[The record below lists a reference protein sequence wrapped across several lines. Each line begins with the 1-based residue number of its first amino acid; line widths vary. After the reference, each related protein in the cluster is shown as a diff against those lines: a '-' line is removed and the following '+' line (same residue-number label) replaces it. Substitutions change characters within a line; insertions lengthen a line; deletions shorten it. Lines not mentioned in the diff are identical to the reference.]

1 MLACFLLFS
10 RLLPLNFIFFS
21 SLWPILSDPSTSDL
35 SGSCQH
41 QMGSRIVQSTSR
53 LEYGEHSKSA
63 GNSCLQWCIT
73 SVNTRVHNFCVFHKV
88 TKPLYFPKSANL
100 VRLDSANCCAARPL
114 TTIYS
119 PLCVSPRSSLNPQKF
134 PLSLLGDSEPDNL
147 SAFVLSSIFHDR
159 DASGQWDTR

>member
-1 MLACFLLFS
+1 MLACSLLFA

-100 VRLDSANCCAARPL
+100 VRLDSANCCAARRPPHHH
-114 TTIYS
+114 S
-119 PLCVSPRSSLNPQKF
+119 FPSLCVPKIFLRSSEVPI
-134 PLSLLGDSEPDNL
+134 E
-147 SAFVLSSIFHDR
+147 SA
-159 DASGQWDTR
+159 G